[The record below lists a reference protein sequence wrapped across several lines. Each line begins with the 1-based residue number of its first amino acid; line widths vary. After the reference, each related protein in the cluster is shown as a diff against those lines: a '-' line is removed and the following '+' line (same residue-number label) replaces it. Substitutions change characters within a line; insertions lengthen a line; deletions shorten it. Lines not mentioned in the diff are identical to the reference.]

1 MPPIINGD
9 HSKITLNTNNIFIEC
24 TGTDLTKT
32 KIVLDTLVTMFSVY
46 CSEPFIIESADVI
59 QSNGTTVTYP
69 TLEYRTETI
78 NKDRV
83 INLVGFEADTKSIAA
98 LLSKMSL
105 DAVALDAE
113 KIKVTIPP
121 TRHDVLHPVDIYED
135 VAIAYGYN
143 NLTKTIPKTMTIASQ
158 QPINKLTDQLR
169 EQIAQAGFT
178 EALTFSLCS
187 RDDVSVRLRKE
198 MPSDAVHI
206 ANPKTLEFQIARTT
220 LLPGLLKTVQANLK
234 MPLPMKLFE
243 ISDVVLKD
251 PSKDVGAKNQRRLC
265 ALNYNKSP
273 GFETVHGLLDRVMQ
287 LLEVPPTTQDDS
299 SAGYFLRGCN
309 DSSYF
314 PGRCAEIIAYG
325 KVVGTLGV
333 LHPETLAK
341 FELNM
346 PVAAMEINIETFL

>member
-1 MPPIINGD
+1 
-9 HSKITLNTNNIFIEC
+9 
-24 TGTDLTKT
+24 
-32 KIVLDTLVTMFSVY
+32 MFSVY
-46 CSEPFIIESADVI
+46 CAEPFIVESADVI
-59 QSNGTTVTYP
+59 QADGSKITYP
-69 TLEYRTETI
+69 TLKYRNEI
-78 NKDRV
+78 IDRQRV
-83 INLVGFEADTKSIAA
+83 LNLVGFDANTKDIAS
-98 LLSKMSL
+98 LLSKMCL
-105 DAVALDAE
+105 DATAVDAD

-143 NLTKTIPKTMTIASQ
+143 NLKKTIPKTMTIASQ

-187 RDDVSVRLRKE
+187 RDDVSTRLRRE
-198 MPSDAVHI
+198 MPQEAVHI

-220 LLPGLLKTVQANLK
+220 LLPGVLKTVHANLK

-243 ISDVVLKD
+243 ISDVVIKD
-251 PSKDVGAKNQRRLC
+251 DTKDVGAKNQRRLC

-287 LLEVPPTTQDDS
+287 LLEVPPTTEGNS
-299 SAGYFLRGCN
+299 SGYFLRGCE
-309 DSSYF
+309 DPSYF
-314 PGRCAEIIAYG
+314 PGRCAEVIAYG

-341 FELNM
+341 FELNL
-346 PVAAMEINIETFL
+346 PVACMEINIETFL